1 MDRLNLTP
9 EYYSMN
15 PSFVKPSFKDYIRW
29 NPEVHIRSH
38 QLSVVSETVRDIFL
52 ANSGG
57 KLRFLFVGGRSGFL
71 GKTGVLSL
79 LPSLTGRGGCGCKIQ
94 VVKKRY
100 TMPFNT
106 VCSFSCKTLFLWR
119 CTTNIMKGLCSKNS
133 C

>member
-1 MDRLNLTP
+1 
-9 EYYSMN
+9 MN

-79 LPSLTGRGGCGCKIQ
+79 LPSLTGRGGCGRLLAAVGNAKEGL
-94 VVKKRY
+94 R
-100 TMPFNT
+100 TG
-106 VCSFSCKTLFLWR
+106 
-119 CTTNIMKGLCSKNS
+119 TTGMSSVMLV
-133 C
+133 